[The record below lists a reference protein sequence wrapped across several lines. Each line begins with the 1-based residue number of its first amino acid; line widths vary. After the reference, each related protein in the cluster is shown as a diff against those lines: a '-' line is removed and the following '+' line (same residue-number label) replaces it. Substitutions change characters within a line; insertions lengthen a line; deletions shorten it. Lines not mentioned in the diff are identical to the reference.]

1 MDTIILGD
9 GPLGRAIAAALVE
22 RGDGVR
28 LVGRPPGGGDR
39 HDPDALAEA
48 GAEVAIEA
56 SRGDAVAGNVEALL
70 GAGIRRMVIA
80 TTAWE
85 RDRARV
91 EGLLAD
97 HRAAAVVAPNLSLG
111 VALFGRLVDAA
122 VGLYG
127 RVPAF
132 DPYIVE
138 WHRRGKADRPSG
150 TARALAARIVDAHP
164 RVRRLAEPGALGPP
178 PPDALEVIGVRA
190 GANPGSHLVGF
201 DAPGETIELRCTA
214 RDRTAYA
221 AGALAAADWL
231 RTRPRAPGIHPFD
244 AVVDDLL
251 RGSEVAMAV

>member
-1 MDTIILGD
+1 MDAIILGD

-22 RGDGVR
+22 RRDAMR
-28 LVGRPPGGGDR
+28 LVGRPGDGSDR
-39 HDPDALAEA
+39 HDPAGLA
-48 GAEVAIEA
+48 GADVAFEA
-56 SRGDAVAGNVEALL
+56 SRGEAVAGNVEALL
-70 GAGIRRMVIA
+70 EAGIRRIVIA

-85 RDRARV
+85 RDRPRV
-91 EGLLAD
+91 ERSLEASG
-97 HRAAAVVAPNLSLG
+97 AAAVVAPNLSLG

-122 VGLYG
+122 VSLYG

-150 TARALAARIVDAHP
+150 TARALAARIVEAHP
-164 RVRRLAEPGALGPP
+164 RVRRLADPGALGPP
-178 PPDALEVIGVRA
+178 APDSLEVIGVRA

-231 RTRPRAPGIHPFD
+231 LVVGRSPGIHPFD
-244 AVVDDLL
+244 SVVDDLL
-251 RGSEVAMAV
+251 EPVEAAMAG